1 MALSKILVANRG
13 EIACRIIRAAR
24 KLGKST
30 VSVYSKVDADSLH
43 VRMADEAVEVGPAP
57 AAKSYLNIPN
67 IIKAAK
73 STGSQAVH
81 PGYGFLSEN
90 GAFVSALE
98 RENIAFIGPDS
109 KAMKAMGDKIG
120 SKQIAKEAGVNTV
133 PGFIG
138 TIDSADHAV
147 SVAEEIG
154 YPVMVKASAGGGGK
168 GMRVAWNKTETIE
181 AYKLCSGEAQASFA
195 DGRLLIE
202 KFVEKPRHVEIQI
215 MGDKHGNVLY
225 FPERECSI
233 QRRNQKIFE
242 EAPSP
247 LVDGP
252 LRRKMGEQ
260 AVALAKK
267 VGYFSAG
274 TVEFLVSETDRS
286 FYFLEMNTRLQVEH
300 PITEAIS
307 GTDLMEMMFAVA
319 DGEKL
324 SLRQGDISPVGWAM
338 ESRIYAEDPRQG
350 FVPFPGAVRAYREPR
365 LRPDPEIPSTIQEL
379 HFDHAGVRVDSG
391 IDEGGK
397 VQLYYDPMVSK
408 LVCYG
413 QDRETTRQ
421 KMVRALDSYVIYGVK
436 NNLEFLRALMSEPAF
451 IAGKTTTAFI
461 DQTWKNGFH
470 GAPKEKAAQ
479 RRAEA
484 LAVWMY
490 ARSAGDSGR
499 ISVRSGDEEVE
510 AEIKASNVI
519 FLDGEEREVM
529 HIDKVQET
537 ICGGGVVNLVEAVVN
552 QKPELFQIL
561 GRERKGW
568 GVTEIIHDGI
578 PWRMNIRPKSV
589 ANLEEFC
596 ATEVDEHAGDSIRA
610 PMPGSVTSVLISD
623 GDKVEPQQELLVLE
637 AMKMQNIL
645 RSDKRAEVKKVHCQP
660 GDVVS
665 HDSLLIEFMDSQ
677 PGT

>member
-13 EIACRIIRAAR
+13 EIACRIIRAAK

-67 IIKAAK
+67 IINAAK
-73 STGSQAVH
+73 LTGSQAVH

-90 GAFVSALE
+90 GAFVSELE

-120 SKQIAKEAGVNTV
+120 SKLIAKEAGVNTV

-181 AYKLCSGEAQASFA
+181 AYKLCSGEAEASFA

-247 LVDGP
+247 LVDSS
-252 LRRKMGEQ
+252 LRREMGEQ

-274 TVEFLVSETDRS
+274 TVEFLVSEADRS

-300 PITEAIS
+300 PITEAVS
-307 GTDLMEMMFAVA
+307 GTDLMQMMFAVA

-338 ESRIYAEDPRQG
+338 ESRVYAEDPRQG

-365 LRPDPEIPSTIQEL
+365 LRPDPDIPSNLREL

-408 LVCYG
+408 LICYG
-413 QDRETTRQ
+413 LDRETTRQ
-421 KMVRALDSYVIYGVK
+421 KMLQALDSYVIHGVK

-451 IAGKTTTAFI
+451 IEGKTTTAFI
-461 DQTWKNGFH
+461 PQTWKNGFH

-490 ARSAGDSGR
+490 ARSAGDTGP
-499 ISVRSGDEEVE
+499 ISLRSGDVEVE
-510 AEIKASNVI
+510 AEMEAGNVI
-519 FLDGEEREVM
+519 FLDGEQRQVV

-537 ICGGGVVNLVEAVVN
+537 ICGGGVVTLVEAVVN
-552 QKPELFQIL
+552 QKLESFQIL
-561 GRERKGW
+561 GRDRKGW

-578 PWRMNIRPKSV
+578 PWHMNVRPKSV

-596 ATEVDEHAGDSIRA
+596 AAEVDEHAGDFIRA
-610 PMPGSVTSVLISD
+610 PMPGSVTSILVSD
-623 GDKVEPQQELLVLE
+623 GDKVEPEQELLVLE

-645 RSDKRAEVKKVHCQP
+645 RSDKRAKVKKVHCQP
-660 GDVVS
+660 GDIVS
-665 HDSLLIEFMDSQ
+665 QDSLLIEFMDS
-677 PGT
+677 